1 MSELPAGEAELI
13 EILERIELWYHSQ
26 KRIDAAPWIYEIQA
40 ALASRGREIQTTIDT
55 KEETR

>member
-1 MSELPAGEAELI
+1 MELI